1 MKRMLIN
8 ATQQEELRVALVD
21 GQRLYDLD
29 IESPGHEQKKANI
42 YKGKNTRIEPSLEA
56 AFVDY
61 GAERHGFLP
70 LKEISREYFPS
81 NYSNHGR
88 PNIKDVLREGQE
100 VIVQIDKEERGNKGA
115 ALTTFISLAG
125 SYLVLM
131 PNNPRAG
138 GISRRIEGDDRTELK
153 EALSALELPEG
164 MGLIVRTAGV
174 GKSAEALQWDLSFRM
189 KHWEAIKKAAE
200 SRPAP
205 FLIHQESNVIVR
217 AFRDYLR
224 QDIGEILIDNPKVL
238 ELARQHIAALG
249 RPDFSSKIK
258 LYTGEIPLFSHYQI
272 ESQIESAFQREVRL
286 PSGGS
291 IVIDTTEAL
300 TAIDINSARA
310 TRGGDIEETAFNTNL
325 EAADEIARQLRLRD
339 LGGLI
344 VIDFID
350 MTPVRHQRAVENRL
364 REAVRQDRARI
375 QISHI
380 SRFGLLEMSRQRLS
394 PSLGESSHHVC
405 PRCSGTGT
413 IRDNESLSLSILR
426 LIEEEALKENT
437 KEVHAIV
444 PVQVASY
451 LLNEKREAVSAIEKR
466 QGGVRA
472 IIVPNDQMQTPHYSV
487 LRVRSGEETQTLSYH
502 LPKLHEA
509 EMALPSEEEH
519 AERKRPE
526 QPALAAFVMPDAP
539 PAPQEPAAVAAPVEA
554 AAPKATA
561 PAQAPAAAES
571 GLIGRILR
579 GLKNMFAGEEKPVQ
593 QPQPAVVEEK
603 APEAAAPRGERRNNR
618 RQNNRRDRNNG
629 ERGERYGDRSERN
642 ADRGAE
648 RNDRNGERNDR
659 NAERSDRGD
668 RQERGERNDR
678 NPRNDR
684 NANRNERMTRD
695 RDPAAESREENRRNK
710 RTNPVTTEARDDLQP
725 GAEEAQQQPRRERQ
739 PRRRQD
745 EKRQPVQEE
754 KVVDIAPVVE
764 EATESDEHVQVMPR
778 RKPRQLNQKVRIET
792 AEQTAARA
800 FAPEEETAPV
810 QEQTPE
816 LPTATDTHSEAD
828 ESEDRDSNNS
838 MPRRSR
844 RSPRH
849 LRVSGQR
856 RRRYRDER
864 YPNQSPMPLTFAAAS
879 PEMASGKVWITYPVA
894 QATDEHEHEQS
905 VVPEYGHQDTA
916 DAVAVAAAASSA
928 QTADEVQPV
937 HLSEPQP
944 ENMPEVTMVNTDET
958 AAIETPVNEEPA
970 VVSAAD
976 EPVADAVAQE
986 AVPAKESQPAVE
998 AVNEVEEIVA
1008 EAKQADDKRIAEE
1021 ASQQAAEAAADV
1033 SPSTAQQVEEVL
1045 SAPEAVAEPV
1055 VTSEPHAPVPARDE
1069 PVNAPASA
1077 AQEPAT
1083 PEVASAPAAQPA
1095 IPEAASAPAAQP
1107 AATEAAPA
1115 PVAQPAATEAASA
1128 PAAQPAATEAAP
1140 APVTQPAATEAAST
1154 PVAQPAA
1161 TEAAPAPVAQPAATE
1176 AASAPVAQPATTE
1189 AAPVAASHAEPLY
1202 KHHATAPMTKAPAP
1216 AYQPEP
1222 ARQSDWVRPA
1232 FNFEGQG
1239 SAGGHAATHQATAP
1253 ATRPE

>member
-42 YKGKNTRIEPSLEA
+42 YKGKITRIEPSLEA

-70 LKEISREYFPS
+70 LKEIAREYFPA
-81 NYSNHGR
+81 NYNAHGR

-153 EALSALELPEG
+153 EALASLELPDG

-174 GKSAEALQWDLSFRM
+174 GKSAEALQWDLSFRL
-189 KHWEAIKKAAE
+189 KHWEAIQKAAE

-249 RPDFSSKIK
+249 RPDFTSKIK

-310 TRGGDIEETAFNTNL
+310 TRGGDIEETAYNTNL

-413 IRDNESLSLSILR
+413 VRDNESLSLSILR

-444 PVQVASY
+444 PVPVASY
-451 LLNEKREAVSAIEKR
+451 LLNEKRAAVSAIEAR
-466 QGGVRA
+466 QGGVRC
-472 IIVPNDQMQTPHYSV
+472 IIVPNDQMQTPHYHV
-487 LRVRSGEETQTLSYH
+487 LRVRKGEETTTLSYL
-502 LPKLHEA
+502 LPKLHEE
-509 EMALPSEEEH
+509 EMALPSDEEP
-519 AERKRPE
+519 AERKLPE
-526 QPALAAFVMPDAP
+526 QPALATFIMPEAP
-539 PAPQEPAAVAAPVEA
+539 PEAALEKPAAKPVAQKPEA
-554 AAPKATA
+554 RVAKAE
-561 PAQAPAAAES
+561 PEQP
-571 GLIGRILR
+571 GLLSRFFGA
-579 GLKNMFAGEEKPVQ
+579 LKKMFAGEEVQPEQPKEEPKAAKPERQ
-593 QPQPAVVEEK
+593 QD
-603 APEAAAPRGERRNNR
+603 RRK
-618 RQNNRRDRNNG
+618 RQNNRRDRN
-629 ERGERYGDRSERN
+629 DRS
-642 ADRGAE
+642 D
-648 RNDRNGERNDR
+648 RNDRNERRDNRDNR
-659 NAERSDRGD
+659 DNRS
-668 RQERGERNDR
+668 EN
-678 NPRNDR
+678 
-684 NANRNERMTRD
+684 NEG
-695 RDPAAESREENRRNK
+695 REQREDNRRNRREK
-710 RTNPVTTEARDDLQP
+710 QQQNVNVEDREIRQQAGDESEKSKQRDD
-725 GAEEAQQQPRRERQ
+725 QQPRRERS
-739 PRRRQD
+739 RRRND
-745 EKRQPVQEE
+745 EKRQAQQEVKNLNREEPAEQQDGEQEE
-754 KVVDIAPVVE
+754 R
-764 EATESDEHVQVMPR
+764 TQVMPR
-778 RKPRQLNQKVRIET
+778 RKQRQLAQKVRFASEATEESTIVAAET
-792 AEQTAARA
+792 NESATGTQLAKVDLPAVVENSAEQ
-800 FAPEEETAPV
+800 
-810 QEQTPE
+810 
-816 LPTATDTHSEAD
+816 D
-828 ESEDRDSNNS
+828 ENGENRDNAG

-864 YPNQSPMPLTFAAAS
+864 YPTQSPMPLTIACAS
-879 PEMASGKVWITYPVA
+879 PEMASGKVWIRYPVA
-894 QATDEHEHEQS
+894 RPEQ
-905 VVPEYGHQDTA
+905 VVEEQPVTEEVITP
-916 DAVAVAAAASSA
+916 VAVAEEVVTEAA
-928 QTADEVQPV
+928 TVV
-937 HLSEPQP
+937 EPQ
-944 ENMPEVTMVNTDET
+944 
-958 AAIETPVNEEPA
+958 A
-970 VVSAAD
+970 V
-976 EPVADAVAQE
+976 
-986 AVPAKESQPAVE
+986 
-998 AVNEVEEIVA
+998 EVEETPHAIEVETTHPEVIAAPVDAAPQLIAEEDTVVA
-1008 EAKQADDKRIAEE
+1008 EEIAEE
-1021 ASQQAAEAAADV
+1021 AEPVAA
-1033 SPSTAQQVEEVL
+1033 VEETAEVIVETTTEEVVQDVEIAVEPVREAEEAK
-1045 SAPEAVAEPV
+1045 APEVKPAPV
-1055 VTSEPHAPVPARDE
+1055 V
-1069 PVNAPASA
+1069 
-1077 AQEPAT
+1077 
-1083 PEVASAPAAQPA
+1083 SAPAAA
-1095 IPEAASAPAAQP
+1095 H
-1107 AATEAAPA
+1107 
-1115 PVAQPAATEAASA
+1115 V
-1128 PAAQPAATEAAP
+1128 
-1140 APVTQPAATEAAST
+1140 
-1154 PVAQPAA
+1154 
-1161 TEAAPAPVAQPAATE
+1161 
-1176 AASAPVAQPATTE
+1176 
-1189 AAPVAASHAEPLY
+1189 
-1202 KHHATAPMTKAPAP
+1202 ATAPMTRAPAP
-1216 AYQPEP
+1216 EYVPEAP
-1222 ARQSDWVRPA
+1222 RHSDWVRPE
-1232 FNFEGQG
+1232 FNFEGKG
-1239 SAGGHAATHQATAP
+1239 AAGGHSATHQATAP
-1253 ATRPE
+1253 ATRPQSVE

>member
-42 YKGKNTRIEPSLEA
+42 YKGKITRIEPSLEA

-70 LKEISREYFPS
+70 LKEIAREYFPS
-81 NYSNHGR
+81 NYNAHGR

-153 EALSALELPEG
+153 EALASLELPDG

-174 GKSAEALQWDLSFRM
+174 GKSAEALQWDLGFRL
-189 KHWEAIKKAAE
+189 KHWEAIQKAAE

-291 IVIDTTEAL
+291 IVIDSTEAL

-413 IRDNESLSLSILR
+413 VRDNESLSLSILR

-444 PVQVASY
+444 PVPIASY
-451 LLNEKREAVSAIEKR
+451 LLNEKRAAVSAIEAR
-466 QGGVRA
+466 LGGVRCV
-472 IIVPNDQMQTPHYSV
+472 IVPNDQMQTPHYSV
-487 LRVRSGEETQTLSYH
+487 LRVRKGEETSTLSYM
-502 LPKLHEA
+502 LPKLHEEA
-509 EMALPSEEEH
+509 MALPSEEEYS
-519 AERKRPE
+519 ERKLPE
-526 QPALAAFVMPDAP
+526 QPALAAFVMPEAP
-539 PAPQEPAAVAAPVEA
+539 PAPAQETVAAKPATKPAAEVS
-554 AAPKATA
+554 
-561 PAQAPAAAES
+561 QPAAQP
-571 GLIGRILR
+571 GLLSRFLNA
-579 GLKNMFAGEEKPVQ
+579 LKKMFAGEE
-593 QPQPAVVEEK
+593 PQPAPAPVEKKEEK
-603 APEAAAPRGERRNNR
+603 QERSPDRR
-618 RQNNRRDRNNG
+618 KRQNNRRDRN
-629 ERGERYGDRSERN
+629 ERRDNRSE
-642 ADRGAE
+642 
-648 RNDRNGERNDR
+648 
-659 NAERSDRGD
+659 S
-668 RQERGERNDR
+668 
-678 NPRNDR
+678 
-684 NANRNERMTRD
+684 NEGREGS
-695 RDPAAESREENRRNK
+695 ESRDNRDNREGRERREGRDENRRNRREK
-710 RTNPVTTEARDDLQP
+710 PQQN
-725 GAEEAQQQPRRERQ
+725 AEEREIRQPVSEESDKGRQRDEQQPRRERN
-739 PRRRQD
+739 RRRND
-745 EKRQPVQEE
+745 DKRQAQQEVKALNRDEEIAQDTEQEE
-754 KVVDIAPVVE
+754 R
-764 EATESDEHVQVMPR
+764 VQVMPR
-778 RKPRQLNQKVRIET
+778 RKQRQMSQKVRFHSQAEEAAVEAIAPQAEPAQRTELAKVDLPAVIEN
-792 AEQTAARA
+792 
-800 FAPEEETAPV
+800 APEQEENA
-810 QEQTPE
+810 EGRE
-816 LPTATDTHSEAD
+816 NAG
-828 ESEDRDSNNS
+828 

-864 YPNQSPMPLTFAAAS
+864 YPLQSPMPLAIACAS
-879 PEMASGKVWITYPVA
+879 PEMASGKAWIRYPVA
-894 QATDEHEHEQS
+894 RPQ
-905 VVPEYGHQDTA
+905 
-916 DAVAVAAAASSA
+916 
-928 QTADEVQPV
+928 
-937 HLSEPQP
+937 EPQF
-944 ENMPEVTMVNTDET
+944 
-958 AAIETPVNEEPA
+958 EEQN
-970 VVSAAD
+970 
-976 EPVADAVAQE
+976 VAQE
-986 AVPAKESQPAVE
+986 TSTPVTPVAVE
-998 AVNEVEEIVA
+998 AIADAAAVVIPEPQVVEIETSHPEVIAAPVTEQPQIVTPDDA
-1008 EAKQADDKRIAEE
+1008 VVAKQIAED
-1021 ASQQAAEAAADV
+1021 A
-1033 SPSTAQQVEEVL
+1033 
-1045 SAPEAVAEPV
+1045 AVAEPAVEEAAAVESAETTEAAVEPQPV
-1055 VTSEPHAPVPARDE
+1055 VEVEVETEVQPEIEIDVEPVEAAEVEPEVTDVAHVDEPEVKPVPAVK
-1069 PVNAPASA
+1069 P
-1077 AQEPAT
+1077 
-1083 PEVASAPAAQPA
+1083 APAAQ
-1095 IPEAASAPAAQP
+1095 
-1107 AATEAAPA
+1107 
-1115 PVAQPAATEAASA
+1115 V
-1128 PAAQPAATEAAP
+1128 
-1140 APVTQPAATEAAST
+1140 
-1154 PVAQPAA
+1154 
-1161 TEAAPAPVAQPAATE
+1161 
-1176 AASAPVAQPATTE
+1176 
-1189 AAPVAASHAEPLY
+1189 HAEA
-1202 KHHATAPMTKAPAP
+1202 HHATAPMTRAPAP
-1216 AYQPEP
+1216 EYVPEAP
-1222 ARQSDWVRPA
+1222 RQSDWVRPA
-1232 FNFEGQG
+1232 FEFDGKG
-1239 SAGGHAATHQATAP
+1239 SAGGHSATHHATAP
-1253 ATRPE
+1253 ATRPQPAE

>member
-42 YKGKNTRIEPSLEA
+42 YKGKITRIEPSLEA

-70 LKEISREYFPS
+70 LKEIAREYFPA
-81 NYSNHGR
+81 NYNSHGR

-153 EALSALELPEG
+153 EALASLELPDG

-174 GKSAEALQWDLSFRM
+174 GKSAEALQWDLSFRL
-189 KHWEAIKKAAE
+189 KHWEAIQKAAD

-291 IVIDTTEAL
+291 IVIDSTEAL

-413 IRDNESLSLSILR
+413 VRDNESLSLSILR

-444 PVQVASY
+444 PVPIASY
-451 LLNEKREAVSAIEKR
+451 LLNEKRAAVSAIETR
-466 QGGVRA
+466 QADVRV
-472 IIVPNDQMQTPHYSV
+472 IIVPNDQMETPHYSV
-487 LRVRSGEETQTLSYH
+487 LRVRKGEETSTLSYL
-502 LPKLHEA
+502 LPKLHEE
-509 EMALPSEEEH
+509 EMAMPSDEEP
-519 AERKRPE
+519 AERKLPE

-539 PAPQEPAAVAAPVEA
+539 PAPAQEEPARAAATVAPAASAPKA
-554 AAPKATA
+554 AAPAQPGLVARFFSALKKVFSSEEETKPAEVQVEKKA
-561 PAQAPAAAES
+561 
-571 GLIGRILR
+571 
-579 GLKNMFAGEEKPVQ
+579 EEKSERQ
-593 QPQPAVVEEK
+593 Q
-603 APEAAAPRGERRNNR
+603 ERRKPR
-618 RQNNRRDRNNG
+618 SNNRRDRN
-629 ERGERYGDRSERN
+629 DRRDNRDNRDSRENRDSRAENSEGR
-642 ADRGAE
+642 
-648 RNDRNGERNDR
+648 
-659 NAERSDRGD
+659 
-668 RQERGERNDR
+668 
-678 NPRNDR
+678 
-684 NANRNERMTRD
+684 
-695 RDPAAESREENRRNK
+695 ESREENRRNRREK
-710 RTNPVTTEARDDLQP
+710 QQQNAEPREIRQTTVEDSEKGKARD
-725 GAEEAQQQPRRERQ
+725 EQQPRRERN
-739 PRRRQD
+739 RRRND
-745 EKRQPVQEE
+745 DKRQVQQEAKAQTREEPVVQESE
-754 KVVDIAPVVE
+754 QE
-764 EATESDEHVQVMPR
+764 ERVQTMPR
-778 RKPRQLNQKVRIET
+778 RKPRQLAQKVRIESAAAEQVVEPVAAPQVAEAPVVQPEAAAPRTELAKVDLPAVVETT
-792 AEQTAARA
+792 AEHDENGEAR
-800 FAPEEETAPV
+800 
-810 QEQTPE
+810 
-816 LPTATDTHSEAD
+816 
-828 ESEDRDSNNS
+828 ESNG

-864 YPNQSPMPLTFAAAS
+864 YPTQSPMPLTVACAS
-879 PEMASGKVWITYPVA
+879 PEMASGKVWIRYPVVRP
-894 QATDEHEHEQS
+894 QDQQHEDVQVQEFS
-905 VVPEYGHQDTA
+905 TTAAEPVVAPVAAAEPVVSEVIA
-916 DAVAVAAAASSA
+916 PAVAAESA
-928 QTADEVQPV
+928 V
-937 HLSEPQP
+937 
-944 ENMPEVTMVNTDET
+944 
-958 AAIETPVNEEPA
+958 
-970 VVSAAD
+970 
-976 EPVADAVAQE
+976 EPVATSEPVAVISEPEVPVVETTHPEAIAAPVDEQPQLIAEADEAVAEEVVAEAVDVVAQE
-986 AVPAKESQPAVE
+986 AVEPE
-998 AVNEVEEIVA
+998 A
-1008 EAKQADDKRIAEE
+1008 
-1021 ASQQAAEAAADV
+1021 
-1033 SPSTAQQVEEVL
+1033 
-1045 SAPEAVAEPV
+1045 AVAEPV
-1055 VTSEPHAPVPARDE
+1055 AVEETAVVVEEAPVVSEPVVEPAPEAE
-1069 PVNAPASA
+1069 PV
-1077 AQEPAT
+1077 
-1083 PEVASAPAAQPA
+1083 VA
-1095 IPEAASAPAAQP
+1095 
-1107 AATEAAPA
+1107 
-1115 PVAQPAATEAASA
+1115 
-1128 PAAQPAATEAAP
+1128 
-1140 APVTQPAATEAAST
+1140 TQPVVT
-1154 PVAQPAA
+1154 
-1161 TEAAPAPVAQPAATE
+1161 
-1176 AASAPVAQPATTE
+1176 
-1189 AAPVAASHAEPLY
+1189 AAPVVKVANR
-1202 KHHATAPMTKAPAP
+1202 HATAPMTRAPAP
-1216 AYQPEP
+1216 DYVPEAP
-1222 ARQSDWVRPA
+1222 RQSEWVRP
-1232 FNFEGQG
+1232 NFDFDGKG
-1239 SAGGHAATHQATAP
+1239 SAGGHSATHKAAAGP
-1253 ATRPE
+1253 TRPQPVE

>member
-42 YKGKNTRIEPSLEA
+42 YKGKITRIEPSLEA

-70 LKEISREYFPS
+70 LKEIAREYFPA
-81 NYSNHGR
+81 NYSAHGR

-153 EALSALELPEG
+153 EALSSLELPDG

-174 GKSAEALQWDLSFRM
+174 GKSAEALQWDLSFRL
-189 KHWEAIKKAAE
+189 KHWEAIQKAAE

-444 PVQVASY
+444 PVPIASY
-451 LLNEKREAVSAIEKR
+451 LLNEKREAVNAIEKR
-466 QGGVRA
+466 QGGVRCV
-472 IIVPNDQMQTPHYSV
+472 IVPNDQMETPHYSV
-487 LRVRSGEETQTLSYH
+487 LRVRKGEETPTLSYL
-502 LPKLHEA
+502 LPKLHEEA
-509 EMALPSEEEH
+509 MALPSDEEY

-526 QPALAAFVMPDAP
+526 QPALATFVMPDVPPMPQESAAAEKPVAPGVAVAQP
-539 PAPQEPAAVAAPVEA
+539 PAQPAQPGFMSRLIGAFKNLFTGETASETPVQPQEQ
-554 AAPKATA
+554 KA
-561 PAQAPAAAES
+561 PAQ
-571 GLIGRILR
+571 
-579 GLKNMFAGEEKPVQ
+579 EKPQ
-593 QPQPAVVEEK
+593 
-603 APEAAAPRGERRNNR
+603 ERRNNR
-618 RQNNRRDRNNG
+618 RQGPRRDRNERPNRETRAENG
-629 ERGERYGDRSERN
+629 EVRE
-642 ADRGAE
+642 
-648 RNDRNGERNDR
+648 
-659 NAERSDRGD
+659 
-668 RQERGERNDR
+668 
-678 NPRNDR
+678 
-684 NANRNERMTRD
+684 
-695 RDPAAESREENRRNK
+695 AAREENRRN
-710 RTNPVTTEARDDLQP
+710 RRQAQQQNAEAREARQP
-725 GAEEAQQQPRRERQ
+725 VVEETEKAKPREEQQPRRERN
-739 PRRRQD
+739 RRRAE
-745 EKRQPVQEE
+745 EKRQAQQEVKALTREEAPEQEAAEQEE
-754 KVVDIAPVVE
+754 R
-764 EATESDEHVQVMPR
+764 VQVMPR
-778 RKPRQLNQKVRIET
+778 RKPRQLTQKIRIESAESAPVVEEEAVEAAPSAST
-792 AEQTAARA
+792 EVATIPLPAVVENAAEQEEAGEGRA
-800 FAPEEETAPV
+800 DNAG
-810 QEQTPE
+810 
-816 LPTATDTHSEAD
+816 
-828 ESEDRDSNNS
+828 

-864 YPNQSPMPLTFAAAS
+864 YPTQSPMPLTVACAS
-879 PEMASGKVWITYPVA
+879 PEMASGKVWIRYPVA
-894 QATDEHEHEQS
+894 RPQDEVMEEQFEQAAPD
-905 VVPEYGHQDTA
+905 VVETPA
-916 DAVAVAAAASSA
+916 DVAAPAAAA
-928 QTADEVQPV
+928 QPAPT
-937 HLSEPQP
+937 SEP
-944 ENMPEVTMVNTDET
+944 
-958 AAIETPVNEEPA
+958 
-970 VVSAAD
+970 VVV
-976 EPVADAVAQE
+976 EPVADAQ
-986 AVPAKESQPAVE
+986 
-998 AVNEVEEIVA
+998 A
-1008 EAKQADDKRIAEE
+1008 EAPQEPAIETSHPE
-1021 ASQQAAEAAADV
+1021 VIE
-1033 SPSTAQQVEEVL
+1033 SPVDAQPQLIEPRE
-1045 SAPEAVAEPV
+1045 EAVAERV
-1055 VTSEPHAPVPARDE
+1055 IEE
-1069 PVNAPASA
+1069 
-1077 AQEPAT
+1077 
-1083 PEVASAPAAQPA
+1083 AQPA
-1095 IPEAASAPAAQP
+1095 SEAEHVREAQAAEM
-1107 AATEAAPA
+1107 AETA
-1115 PVAQPAATEAASA
+1115 PVAEPQAEPQAEVQPREAKPQEQAK
-1128 PAAQPAATEAAP
+1128 
-1140 APVTQPAATEAAST
+1140 PV
-1154 PVAQPAA
+1154 
-1161 TEAAPAPVAQPAATE
+1161 
-1176 AASAPVAQPATTE
+1176 E
-1189 AAPVAASHAEPLY
+1189 AAPVAAKPSVAVERNHA
-1202 KHHATAPMTKAPAP
+1202 AAPMTRAPAP
-1216 AYQPEP
+1216 EYIPEP
-1222 ARQSDWVRPA
+1222 PRHSDWVRPA
-1232 FNFEGQG
+1232 FDFSGKG
-1239 SAGGHAATHQATAP
+1239 AAGGHSATHHASAP
-1253 ATRPE
+1253 AGRPQAAE

>member
-42 YKGKNTRIEPSLEA
+42 YKGKITRIEPSLEA

-70 LKEISREYFPS
+70 LKEIAREYFPS
-81 NYSNHGR
+81 NYNAHGR

-153 EALSALELPEG
+153 EALASLELPDG

-174 GKSAEALQWDLSFRM
+174 GKSAEALQWDLGFRL
-189 KHWEAIKKAAE
+189 KHWEAIQKAAE

-249 RPDFSSKIK
+249 RPDFTSKIK

-291 IVIDTTEAL
+291 IVIDSTEAL

-413 IRDNESLSLSILR
+413 VRDNESLSLSILR

-444 PVQVASY
+444 PVPVASY
-451 LLNEKREAVSAIEKR
+451 LLNEKRAAVSAIEAR
-466 QGGVRA
+466 LSGVRCV
-472 IIVPNDQMQTPHYSV
+472 IVPNDQMQTPHYSV
-487 LRVRSGEETQTLSYH
+487 LRVRKGEETSTLSYM
-502 LPKLHEA
+502 LPKLHEEA
-509 EMALPSEEEH
+509 MALPSEEEY
-519 AERKRPE
+519 AERKLPE
-526 QPALAAFVMPDAP
+526 QPALAAFVMPEAP
-539 PAPQEPAAVAAPVEA
+539 PAPAQESTVA
-554 AAPKATA
+554 K
-561 PAQAPAAAES
+561 PAAAKPAADVS
-571 GLIGRILR
+571 QPAAQPGLLSRFFSA
-579 GLKNMFAGEEKPVQ
+579 LKKMFAGEE
-593 QPQPAVVEEK
+593 PQPAPAPVEKKEEK
-603 APEAAAPRGERRNNR
+603 QERSPDRR
-618 RQNNRRDRNNG
+618 KRQNNRRDRN
-629 ERGERYGDRSERN
+629 ERRDN
-642 ADRGAE
+642 
-648 RNDRNGERNDR
+648 
-659 NAERSDRGD
+659 RSD
-668 RQERGERNDR
+668 N
-678 NPRNDR
+678 
-684 NANRNERMTRD
+684 NEGREGN
-695 RDPAAESREENRRNK
+695 ESRDNRDNREGREGREGRERREGRDDNRRNRREK
-710 RTNPVTTEARDDLQP
+710 PQQNAEDREIRQPAGEESEKSRSRD
-725 GAEEAQQQPRRERQ
+725 EQQPRRERN
-739 PRRRQD
+739 RRRND
-745 EKRQPVQEE
+745 DKRQAQQEVKALNREEETVQDADQEE
-754 KVVDIAPVVE
+754 R
-764 EATESDEHVQVMPR
+764 VQVMPR
-778 RKPRQLNQKVRIET
+778 RKQRQLSQKVRFESQTDEAAVEAVAPQVEPVQSTELAKVDLPAVIEN
-792 AEQTAARA
+792 
-800 FAPEEETAPV
+800 APEQEETT
-810 QEQTPE
+810 EG
-816 LPTATDTHSEAD
+816 
-828 ESEDRDSNNS
+828 RDNAG

-864 YPNQSPMPLTFAAAS
+864 YPLQSPMPLAIACAS
-879 PEMASGKVWITYPVA
+879 PEMASGKAWIRYPVA
-894 QATDEHEHEQS
+894 RPQEQQFDEQN
-905 VVPEYGHQDTA
+905 VTA
-916 DAVAVAAAASSA
+916 EAVAPVAPVVDEVITEAAA
-928 QTADEVQPV
+928 VVIP
-937 HLSEPQP
+937 EPQP
-944 ENMPEVTMVNTDET
+944 QTAEVETSHPEVIAAPVTEQPQIITPEDVVVAEQVVEDVKAAEPVEITAEAVEPQPVGEVEVET
-958 AAIETPVNEEPA
+958 QVQPEVEIA
-970 VVSAAD
+970 V
-976 EPVADAVAQE
+976 EPVA
-986 AVPAKESQPAVE
+986 
-998 AVNEVEEIVA
+998 EE
-1008 EAKQADDKRIAEE
+1008 K
-1021 ASQQAAEAAADV
+1021 
-1033 SPSTAQQVEEVL
+1033 
-1045 SAPEAVAEPV
+1045 
-1055 VTSEPHAPVPARDE
+1055 
-1069 PVNAPASA
+1069 
-1077 AQEPAT
+1077 
-1083 PEVASAPAAQPA
+1083 PEVAEVKAPEVKP
-1095 IPEAASAPAAQP
+1095 
-1107 AATEAAPA
+1107 APA
-1115 PVAQPAATEAASA
+1115 PVAQVNAG
-1128 PAAQPAATEAAP
+1128 
-1140 APVTQPAATEAAST
+1140 V
-1154 PVAQPAA
+1154 
-1161 TEAAPAPVAQPAATE
+1161 
-1176 AASAPVAQPATTE
+1176 
-1189 AAPVAASHAEPLY
+1189 
-1202 KHHATAPMTKAPAP
+1202 HHATAPMTRAPAP
-1216 AYQPEP
+1216 EYVPEAP
-1222 ARQSDWVRPA
+1222 RHSDWVRPA
-1232 FNFEGQG
+1232 FDFEGKG
-1239 SAGGHAATHQATAP
+1239 SAGGHSATHQATAP
-1253 ATRPE
+1253 ATRPQPAE

>member
-42 YKGKNTRIEPSLEA
+42 YKGKITRIEPSLEA

-70 LKEISREYFPS
+70 LKEIAREYFPA
-81 NYSNHGR
+81 NYNSHGR

-153 EALSALELPEG
+153 EALASLELPDG

-174 GKSAEALQWDLSFRM
+174 GKSAEALQWDLSFRL
-189 KHWEAIKKAAE
+189 KHWEAIQKAAD

-291 IVIDTTEAL
+291 IVIDSTEAL

-413 IRDNESLSLSILR
+413 VRDNESLSLSILR

-444 PVQVASY
+444 PVPIASY
-451 LLNEKREAVSAIEKR
+451 LLNEKRAAVSAIETR
-466 QGGVRA
+466 QADVRV
-472 IIVPNDQMQTPHYSV
+472 IIVPNDQMETPHYSV
-487 LRVRSGEETQTLSYH
+487 LRVRKGEETSTLSYL
-502 LPKLHEA
+502 LPKLHEE
-509 EMALPSEEEH
+509 EMAMPSDEEP
-519 AERKRPE
+519 AERKLPE

-539 PAPQEPAAVAAPVEA
+539 PAPAQEEPARAAATVAPAASAPKA
-554 AAPKATA
+554 AAP
-561 PAQAPAAAES
+561 AQP
-571 GLIGRILR
+571 GLVARFFSA
-579 GLKNMFAGEEKPVQ
+579 LKNMFSSEEETKPAEVQVEKKAEEKSERQ
-593 QPQPAVVEEK
+593 QDRRK
-603 APEAAAPRGERRNNR
+603 PRS
-618 RQNNRRDRNNG
+618 NNRRDRN
-629 ERGERYGDRSERN
+629 DRRDNRDNRDSRENRDSRAENSEGR
-642 ADRGAE
+642 
-648 RNDRNGERNDR
+648 
-659 NAERSDRGD
+659 
-668 RQERGERNDR
+668 
-678 NPRNDR
+678 
-684 NANRNERMTRD
+684 
-695 RDPAAESREENRRNK
+695 ESREENRRNRREK
-710 RTNPVTTEARDDLQP
+710 QQQNAEPREIRQTTVEDSEKGKARD
-725 GAEEAQQQPRRERQ
+725 EQQPRRERN
-739 PRRRQD
+739 RRRND
-745 EKRQPVQEE
+745 DKRQVQQEAKAQTREEPVVQESE
-754 KVVDIAPVVE
+754 QE
-764 EATESDEHVQVMPR
+764 ERVQTMPR
-778 RKPRQLNQKVRIET
+778 RKPRQLAQKVRIESAA
-792 AEQTAARA
+792 AEQVVEPVAAPQVAEAPVVQPEAAAPRTELAKVDLPAVVETAA
-800 FAPEEETAPV
+800 EHDENG
-810 QEQTPE
+810 
-816 LPTATDTHSEAD
+816 EAR
-828 ESEDRDSNNS
+828 ESNG

-864 YPNQSPMPLTFAAAS
+864 YPTQSPMPLTVACAS
-879 PEMASGKVWITYPVA
+879 PEMASGKVWIRYPV
-894 QATDEHEHEQS
+894 
-905 VVPEYGHQDTA
+905 VRPQDQQQEDVQVQELSTTA
-916 DAVAVAAAASSA
+916 AEPVAAPVAAAEPAVSDVIAPAVAAESA
-928 QTADEVQPV
+928 V
-937 HLSEPQP
+937 
-944 ENMPEVTMVNTDET
+944 
-958 AAIETPVNEEPA
+958 
-970 VVSAAD
+970 
-976 EPVADAVAQE
+976 EPVATTEPVAVINEPEVPVVETTHPEAIAAPVDEQPQLIAEVDEAVAEEVVAEAVDVVAQE
-986 AVPAKESQPAVE
+986 AVEPE
-998 AVNEVEEIVA
+998 A
-1008 EAKQADDKRIAEE
+1008 
-1021 ASQQAAEAAADV
+1021 
-1033 SPSTAQQVEEVL
+1033 
-1045 SAPEAVAEPV
+1045 AVAEPV
-1055 VTSEPHAPVPARDE
+1055 AVEEAAVIVEEAPVVSEPVVE
-1069 PVNAPASA
+1069 P
-1077 AQEPAT
+1077 
-1083 PEVASAPAAQPA
+1083 APAA
-1095 IPEAASAPAAQP
+1095 E
-1107 AATEAAPA
+1107 
-1115 PVAQPAATEAASA
+1115 PVVA
-1128 PAAQPAATEAAP
+1128 
-1140 APVTQPAATEAAST
+1140 TQPVVT
-1154 PVAQPAA
+1154 
-1161 TEAAPAPVAQPAATE
+1161 
-1176 AASAPVAQPATTE
+1176 
-1189 AAPVAASHAEPLY
+1189 AAPVVKVANR
-1202 KHHATAPMTKAPAP
+1202 HATAPMTRAPAP
-1216 AYQPEP
+1216 DYVPEAP
-1222 ARQSDWVRPA
+1222 RQSEWVRP
-1232 FNFEGQG
+1232 NFDFDGKG
-1239 SAGGHAATHQATAP
+1239 SAGGHSATHKAAAGP
-1253 ATRPE
+1253 TRPQPVE

>member
-1 MKRMLIN
+1 MLIN

-42 YKGKNTRIEPSLEA
+42 YKGKITRIEPSLEA

-70 LKEISREYFPS
+70 LKEIAREYFPA
-81 NYSNHGR
+81 NYNAHGR

-153 EALSALELPEG
+153 EALASLELPDG

-174 GKSAEALQWDLSFRM
+174 GKSAEALQWDLSFRL
-189 KHWEAIKKAAE
+189 KHWEAIQKAAE

-249 RPDFSSKIK
+249 RPDFTSKIK

-310 TRGGDIEETAFNTNL
+310 TRGGDIEETAYNTNL

-413 IRDNESLSLSILR
+413 VRDNESLSLSILR

-444 PVQVASY
+444 PVPVASY
-451 LLNEKREAVSAIEKR
+451 LLNEKRAAVSAIEAR
-466 QGGVRA
+466 QGGVRC
-472 IIVPNDQMQTPHYSV
+472 IIVPNDQMQTPHYHV
-487 LRVRSGEETQTLSYH
+487 LRVRKGEETTTLSYL
-502 LPKLHEA
+502 LPKLHEE
-509 EMALPSEEEH
+509 EMSLPSDEEP
-519 AERKRPE
+519 AERKLPE
-526 QPALAAFVMPDAP
+526 QPALATFIMPEAP
-539 PAPQEPAAVAAPVEA
+539 PEAALEKPAAKPAAQKPEAAVAKAQPAQPGLLSRFFGALKKMFAEEEVQPEQPKEE
-554 AAPKATA
+554 PKAA
-561 PAQAPAAAES
+561 
-571 GLIGRILR
+571 
-579 GLKNMFAGEEKPVQ
+579 KPERQ
-593 QPQPAVVEEK
+593 QD
-603 APEAAAPRGERRNNR
+603 RRK
-618 RQNNRRDRNNG
+618 RQNNRRDRN
-629 ERGERYGDRSERN
+629 D
-642 ADRGAE
+642 
-648 RNDRNGERNDR
+648 
-659 NAERSDRGD
+659 
-668 RQERGERNDR
+668 
-678 NPRNDR
+678 
-684 NANRNERMTRD
+684 RNERRD
-695 RDPAAESREENRRNK
+695 NRDNRSENNEGREQREDNRRNRREK
-710 RTNPVTTEARDDLQP
+710 QQQNVEDREIRQQAGDESEKSKQRDD
-725 GAEEAQQQPRRERQ
+725 QQPRRERS
-739 PRRRQD
+739 RRRND
-745 EKRQPVQEE
+745 EKRQAQQEVKNLNREEPVEQQDGEQEE
-754 KVVDIAPVVE
+754 R
-764 EATESDEHVQVMPR
+764 TQVMPR
-778 RKPRQLNQKVRIET
+778 RKQRQLSQKVR
-792 AEQTAARA
+792 
-800 FAPEEETAPV
+800 FA
-810 QEQTPE
+810 
-816 LPTATDTHSEAD
+816 SEATE
-828 ESEDRDSNNS
+828 ESGAIAVETSEIATGTQVAKVDLPAVVENNVEQDDNGENRDNAG

-864 YPNQSPMPLTFAAAS
+864 YPTQSPMPLTIACAS
-879 PEMASGKVWITYPVA
+879 PEMASGKVWIRYPVA
-894 QATDEHEHEQS
+894 RPEQ
-905 VVPEYGHQDTA
+905 VVE
-916 DAVAVAAAASSA
+916 
-928 QTADEVQPV
+928 EQPV
-937 HLSEPQP
+937 TE
-944 ENMPEVTMVNTDET
+944 EVIAP
-958 AAIETPVNEEPA
+958 AA
-970 VVSAAD
+970 
-976 EPVADAVAQE
+976 
-986 AVPAKESQPAVE
+986 AVE
-998 AVNEVEEIVA
+998 AVVTEAVTVVEPEVVEPEVVEAEAPHTVEVETTHPEVIAAPVDA
-1008 EAKQADDKRIAEE
+1008 APQLIAEE
-1021 ASQQAAEAAADV
+1021 DAVVA
-1033 SPSTAQQVEEVL
+1033 EEV
-1045 SAPEAVAEPV
+1045 AEEAEPV
-1055 VTSEPHAPVPARDE
+1055 AAVEDTAETLVETTTEEVVQDVEIQVE
-1069 PVNAPASA
+1069 PVAEEAKA
-1077 AQEPAT
+1077 
-1083 PEVASAPAAQPA
+1083 PEVKPEPVVSAPAA
-1095 IPEAASAPAAQP
+1095 
-1107 AATEAAPA
+1107 
-1115 PVAQPAATEAASA
+1115 
-1128 PAAQPAATEAAP
+1128 
-1140 APVTQPAATEAAST
+1140 
-1154 PVAQPAA
+1154 
-1161 TEAAPAPVAQPAATE
+1161 
-1176 AASAPVAQPATTE
+1176 
-1189 AAPVAASHAEPLY
+1189 SHV
-1202 KHHATAPMTKAPAP
+1202 ATAPMTRAPAP
-1216 AYQPEP
+1216 DYVPEAP
-1222 ARQSDWVRPA
+1222 RHSDWVRPA
-1232 FNFEGQG
+1232 FSFDGKG
-1239 SAGGHAATHQATAP
+1239 AAGGHSATHQATAP
-1253 ATRPE
+1253 ATRPQSVE

>member
-42 YKGKNTRIEPSLEA
+42 YKGKITRIEPSLEA

-70 LKEISREYFPS
+70 LKEIAREYFPA
-81 NYSNHGR
+81 NYNAHGR

-153 EALSALELPEG
+153 EALASLELPDG

-174 GKSAEALQWDLSFRM
+174 GKSAEALQWDLSFRL
-189 KHWEAIKKAAE
+189 KHWEAIQKAAE

-249 RPDFSSKIK
+249 RPDFTSKIK

-413 IRDNESLSLSILR
+413 VRDNESLSLSILR

-444 PVQVASY
+444 PVPIASY
-451 LLNEKREAVSAIEKR
+451 LLNEKRAAVSAIEAR
-466 QGGVRA
+466 QGGVRC
-472 IIVPNDQMQTPHYSV
+472 IIVPNDQMETPHYHV
-487 LRVRSGEETQTLSYH
+487 LRVRKGEETSTLSYL
-502 LPKLHEA
+502 LPKLHEE
-509 EMALPSEEEH
+509 EMALPSDEEP
-519 AERKRPE
+519 AERKLPE
-526 QPALAAFVMPDAP
+526 QPALATFIMPEAP
-539 PAPQEPAAVAAPVEA
+539 PEAALEKPAAKPAAQKPEVAAA
-554 AAPKATA
+554 KAQ
-561 PAQAPAAAES
+561 PAQP
-571 GLIGRILR
+571 GLLSRFFGA
-579 GLKNMFAGEEKPVQ
+579 LKKMFAGEEVQPEQPKEEPKATKPERQ
-593 QPQPAVVEEK
+593 QD
-603 APEAAAPRGERRNNR
+603 RRK
-618 RQNNRRDRNNG
+618 RQNNRRDRNDRND
-629 ERGERYGDRSERN
+629 RNDRSERR
-642 ADRGAE
+642 DS
-648 RNDRNGERNDR
+648 
-659 NAERSDRGD
+659 RS
-668 RQERGERNDR
+668 EN
-678 NPRNDR
+678 
-684 NANRNERMTRD
+684 NEG
-695 RDPAAESREENRRNK
+695 REQREDNRRNRREK
-710 RTNPVTTEARDDLQP
+710 QQQNVEDREIRQQAGDESEKSKQRD
-725 GAEEAQQQPRRERQ
+725 EQQPRRERN
-739 PRRRQD
+739 RRRND
-745 EKRQPVQEE
+745 EKRQAQQEVKNLNREAPAEHQDGEQEE
-754 KVVDIAPVVE
+754 R
-764 EATESDEHVQVMPR
+764 TQVMPR
-778 RKPRQLNQKVRIET
+778 RKQRQLAQKVRIGSAQAEETVVVAAEATET
-792 AEQTAARA
+792 ATGTQVAKVDLPAVVETHVEQ
-800 FAPEEETAPV
+800 
-810 QEQTPE
+810 
-816 LPTATDTHSEAD
+816 D
-828 ESEDRDSNNS
+828 ENGENRDNAG

-864 YPNQSPMPLTFAAAS
+864 YPTQSPMPMTVACAS
-879 PEMASGKVWITYPVA
+879 PEMASGKVWIRYPVA
-894 QATDEHEHEQS
+894 RPEQAVEEQA
-905 VVPEYGHQDTA
+905 VAEEVIAP
-916 DAVAVAAAASSA
+916 AVAVENVETQAA
-928 QTADEVQPV
+928 TVV
-937 HLSEPQP
+937 EPQVVEAEAP
-944 ENMPEVTMVNTDET
+944 HAVEVETTHPEVI
-958 AAIETPVNEEPA
+958 AAPVDAAPQLIAEEDA
-970 VVSAAD
+970 VVAEEVAEEA
-976 EPVADAVAQE
+976 EPVAAVEETAETIVETTTEE
-986 AVPAKESQPAVE
+986 AVQDVE
-998 AVNEVEEIVA
+998 I
-1008 EAKQADDKRIAEE
+1008 
-1021 ASQQAAEAAADV
+1021 
-1033 SPSTAQQVEEVL
+1033 QV
-1045 SAPEAVAEPV
+1045 EPV
-1055 VTSEPHAPVPARDE
+1055 VEDVKAPEVKPE
-1069 PVNAPASA
+1069 PVK
-1077 AQEPAT
+1077 
-1083 PEVASAPAAQPA
+1083 VA
-1095 IPEAASAPAAQP
+1095 
-1107 AATEAAPA
+1107 AAPA
-1115 PVAQPAATEAASA
+1115 HV
-1128 PAAQPAATEAAP
+1128 
-1140 APVTQPAATEAAST
+1140 
-1154 PVAQPAA
+1154 
-1161 TEAAPAPVAQPAATE
+1161 
-1176 AASAPVAQPATTE
+1176 
-1189 AAPVAASHAEPLY
+1189 
-1202 KHHATAPMTKAPAP
+1202 ATAPMTRAPAP
-1216 AYQPEP
+1216 EYVPEAP
-1222 ARQSDWVRPA
+1222 RHSDWVRPE
-1232 FNFEGQG
+1232 FNFDGKG
-1239 SAGGHAATHQATAP
+1239 AAGGHSATHKATAP
-1253 ATRPE
+1253 ATRPQSVE

>member
-42 YKGKNTRIEPSLEA
+42 YKGKITRIEPSLEA

-70 LKEISREYFPS
+70 LKEIAREYFPA
-81 NYSNHGR
+81 NYSSHGR

-153 EALSALELPEG
+153 EALASLELPDG

-174 GKSAEALQWDLSFRM
+174 GKSAEALQWDLSFRL
-189 KHWEAIKKAAE
+189 KHWEAIQKAAE

-224 QDIGEILIDNPKVL
+224 QDIGEILIDNPKVM
-238 ELARQHIAALG
+238 EMARQHIAALG

-291 IVIDTTEAL
+291 IVIDSTEAL

-413 IRDNESLSLSILR
+413 VRDNESLSLSILR

-437 KEVHAIV
+437 QEVHAIV
-444 PVQVASY
+444 PVPIASY
-451 LLNEKREAVSAIEKR
+451 LLNEKRTAVNAIETR
-466 QGGVRA
+466 QNGVRCV
-472 IIVPNDQMQTPHYSV
+472 IVPNDQMETPHYSV
-487 LRVRSGEETQTLSYH
+487 LRVRKGEETPTLSYL
-502 LPKLHEA
+502 LPKLHEEA
-509 EMALPSEEEH
+509 MALPTEEEYV
-519 AERKRPE
+519 ERKQPE
-526 QPALAAFVMPDAP
+526 QPALATFAMPDVP
-539 PAPQEPAAVAAPVEA
+539 PAPALQEPAVKA
-554 AAPKATA
+554 AAPKAAAATA
-561 PAQAPAAAES
+561 PVAAQP
-571 GLIGRILR
+571 GLISRFFGA
-579 GLKNMFAGEEKPVQ
+579 LKSIFGSSEEVKPVEQPAPKAEEKTERQ
-593 QPQPAVVEEK
+593 QD
-603 APEAAAPRGERRNNR
+603 RRKP
-618 RQNNRRDRNNG
+618 RQNNRRDRN
-629 ERGERYGDRSERN
+629 ERRDNRDN
-642 ADRGAE
+642 
-648 RNDRNGERNDR
+648 
-659 NAERSDRGD
+659 RGD
-668 RQERGERNDR
+668 RD
-678 NPRNDR
+678 
-684 NANRNERMTRD
+684 NRNERSENGENRD
-695 RDPAAESREENRRNK
+695 ENRRN
-710 RTNPVTTEARDDLQP
+710 RRQ
-725 GAEEAQQQPRRERQ
+725 AQQQTAETRDNRQQSSDVADKAKSGDEQQAPRRERN
-739 PRRRQD
+739 RRRND
-745 EKRQPVQEE
+745 DKRQAQQEVKELNLAEQPAQDSEQEE
-754 KVVDIAPVVE
+754 RVRQPQ
-764 EATESDEHVQVMPR
+764 TR
-778 RKPRQLNQKVRIET
+778 RKQRQLNQKVRFADSAPVEAEVATAAIVAET
-792 AEQTAARA
+792 AVAQSVEQSAPAQRTELAKVDLPAVVASEQEDNNEAR
-800 FAPEEETAPV
+800 
-810 QEQTPE
+810 
-816 LPTATDTHSEAD
+816 D
-828 ESEDRDSNNS
+828 NNG

-864 YPNQSPMPLTFAAAS
+864 YPVQSPMPLTVACAS
-879 PEMASGKVWITYPVA
+879 PELASGKVWISYPVA
-894 QATDEHEHEQS
+894 RTQDMQVEEQREQKLELEQNAS
-905 VVPEYGHQDTA
+905 
-916 DAVAVAAAASSA
+916 VAVEPQAAAAVVEHIVDVPA
-928 QTADEVQPV
+928 QADVAQSDVSVVETQTVVAETA
-937 HLSEPQP
+937 H
-944 ENMPEVTMVNTDET
+944 PEVI
-958 AAIETPVNEEPA
+958 ATPVEQQPQIIAESDAPVAEEIAAKAEPVAEVVASPVIEEPA
-970 VVSAAD
+970 DVVVSQ
-976 EPVADAVAQE
+976 PE
-986 AVPAKESQPAVE
+986 A
-998 AVNEVEEIVA
+998 VEEIV
-1008 EAKQADDKRIAEE
+1008 EVVE
-1021 ASQQAAEAAADV
+1021 
-1033 SPSTAQQVEEVL
+1033 TAPVVEEV
-1045 SAPEAVAEPV
+1045 
-1055 VTSEPHAPVPARDE
+1055 
-1069 PVNAPASA
+1069 
-1077 AQEPAT
+1077 
-1083 PEVASAPAAQPA
+1083 
-1095 IPEAASAPAAQP
+1095 
-1107 AATEAAPA
+1107 AAPQE
-1115 PVAQPAATEAASA
+1115 V
-1128 PAAQPAATEAAP
+1128 
-1140 APVTQPAATEAAST
+1140 V
-1154 PVAQPAA
+1154 
-1161 TEAAPAPVAQPAATE
+1161 
-1176 AASAPVAQPATTE
+1176 
-1189 AAPVAASHAEPLY
+1189 AAPVVETAVVKSDAVATRVDAEHL
-1202 KHHATAPMTKAPAP
+1202 HSHATAPMTRAPAP
-1216 AYQPEP
+1216 EYVPEAP
-1222 ARQSDWVRPA
+1222 RHSEWQRPA
-1232 FNFEGQG
+1232 FAFEGKG
-1239 SAGGHAATHQATAP
+1239 AAGGHSASHQATAP
-1253 ATRPE
+1253 ATRPQSVE

>member
-42 YKGKNTRIEPSLEA
+42 YKGKITRIEPSLEA

-70 LKEISREYFPS
+70 LKEIAREYFPA
-81 NYSNHGR
+81 NYNAHGR

-153 EALSALELPEG
+153 EALSSLELPDG

-174 GKSAEALQWDLSFRM
+174 GKSAEALQWDLSFRL
-189 KHWEAIKKAAE
+189 KHWEAIQKAAE

-238 ELARQHIAALG
+238 ELARQHISALG

-291 IVIDTTEAL
+291 IVIDSTEAL

-375 QISHI
+375 QSSHI

-437 KEVHAIV
+437 QEVHAIV

-451 LLNEKREAVSAIEKR
+451 LLNEKRAAVSAIEAR
-466 QGGVRA
+466 QGGVRCV
-472 IIVPNDQMQTPHYSV
+472 IVPNDQMETPHYSV
-487 LRVRSGEETQTLSYH
+487 LRVRKGEETPTLSYL
-502 LPKLHEA
+502 LPKLHEEA
-509 EMALPSEEEH
+509 MALPSEEEY
-519 AERKRPE
+519 AERKLPE
-526 QPALAAFVMPDAP
+526 QPALATFVMPDVP
-539 PAPQEPAAVAAPVEA
+539 PVP
-554 AAPKATA
+554 
-561 PAQAPAAAES
+561 QAPAAAAAPVAKAEPAAVQPTTP
-571 GLIGRILR
+571 GLFSRFFSALK
-579 GLKNMFAGEEKPVQ
+579 GLFAGEET
-593 QPQPAVVEEK
+593 PAAVEAQEEK
-603 APEAAAPRGERRNNR
+603 KPAKQDRQQDRRKP
-618 RQNNRRDRNNG
+618 RQNNRRDR
-629 ERGERYGDRSERN
+629 SERR
-642 ADRGAE
+642 DGRAE
-648 RNDRNGERNDR
+648 GSEAREGRE
-659 NAERSDRGD
+659 
-668 RQERGERNDR
+668 
-678 NPRNDR
+678 
-684 NANRNERMTRD
+684 NRENR
-695 RDPAAESREENRRNK
+695 ESREENRRNRREK
-710 RTNPVTTEARDDLQP
+710 SQQNVETREARQP
-725 GAEEAQQQPRRERQ
+725 VAVEETEKTKQRDEQQPSRRERN
-739 PRRRQD
+739 RRRND
-745 EKRQPVQEE
+745 DKRQAQQDVKELNRADADQPEQETEQEE
-754 KVVDIAPVVE
+754 R
-764 EATESDEHVQVMPR
+764 VQVMPR
-778 RKPRQLNQKVRIET
+778 RKQRQLSQKVRFEDAQST
-792 AEQTAARA
+792 DTT
-800 FAPEEETAPV
+800 EETMAQSTEV
-810 QEQTPE
+810 AKVD
-816 LPTATDTHSEAD
+816 LPAVVETSQDQDENAEAR
-828 ESEDRDSNNS
+828 ENA

-864 YPNQSPMPLTFAAAS
+864 YPLQSAMPLTVACAS
-879 PEMASGKVWITYPVA
+879 PEMASGKVWIRYPVPRA
-894 QATDEHEHEQS
+894 QEEQAK
-905 VVPEYGHQDTA
+905 EIA
-916 DAVAVAAAASSA
+916 AEENVAVEQEVAPMVDEAALVSAVETEVVEQQPAAEA
-928 QTADEVQPV
+928 EVVAPAAETEVTEPV
-937 HLSEPQP
+937 VVEPQQTVAEP
-944 ENMPEVTMVNTDET
+944 ETVEVETSHPEVIAAPVDEQPQLIAEEDRVVAEEVAEE
-958 AAIETPVNEEPA
+958 AAP
-970 VVSAAD
+970 
-976 EPVADAVAQE
+976 AQE
-986 AVPAKESQPAVE
+986 APAPIVETAPVVSEESQ
-998 AVNEVEEIVA
+998 
-1008 EAKQADDKRIAEE
+1008 
-1021 ASQQAAEAAADV
+1021 
-1033 SPSTAQQVEEVL
+1033 
-1045 SAPEAVAEPV
+1045 APVAEPV
-1055 VTSEPHAPVPARDE
+1055 KETVVPA
-1069 PVNAPASA
+1069 
-1077 AQEPAT
+1077 
-1083 PEVASAPAAQPA
+1083 VARK
-1095 IPEAASAPAAQP
+1095 
-1107 AATEAAPA
+1107 
-1115 PVAQPAATEAASA
+1115 V
-1128 PAAQPAATEAAP
+1128 
-1140 APVTQPAATEAAST
+1140 
-1154 PVAQPAA
+1154 
-1161 TEAAPAPVAQPAATE
+1161 
-1176 AASAPVAQPATTE
+1176 
-1189 AAPVAASHAEPLY
+1189 
-1202 KHHATAPMTKAPAP
+1202 ATAPMTKAPAP
-1216 AYQPEP
+1216 DYVPEAP
-1222 ARQSDWVRPA
+1222 RHSDWVRPD
-1232 FNFEGQG
+1232 FNFEGKG
-1239 SAGGHAATHQATAP
+1239 SAGGHSATHAATAP
-1253 ATRPE
+1253 ATKPPSVG

>member
-1 MKRMLIN
+1 MLIN

-42 YKGKNTRIEPSLEA
+42 YKGKITRIEPSLEA

-70 LKEISREYFPS
+70 LKEIAREYFPAS
-81 NYSNHGR
+81 YNAHGR

-153 EALSALELPEG
+153 EALASLELPDG

-174 GKSAEALQWDLSFRM
+174 GKSAEALQWDLSFRL
-189 KHWEAIKKAAE
+189 KHWEAIQKAAE

-291 IVIDTTEAL
+291 IVIDSTEAL

-325 EAADEIARQLRLRD
+325 EASDEIARQLRLRD

-413 IRDNESLSLSILR
+413 VRDNESLSLSILR

-437 KEVHAIV
+437 QEVHAIV
-444 PVQVASY
+444 PVPIASY
-451 LLNEKREAVSAIEKR
+451 LLNEKRAAVSAIETR
-466 QGGVRA
+466 QGDVRV
-472 IIVPNDQMQTPHYSV
+472 IIVPNDQMETPHYSV
-487 LRVRSGEETQTLSYH
+487 LRVRKGEETSTLSYL
-502 LPKLHEA
+502 LPKLHEE
-509 EMALPSEEEH
+509 EMALPADEEP

-526 QPALAAFVMPDAP
+526 QPALATFVMPDAP
-539 PAPQEPAAVAAPVEA
+539 PAPAYEEPEAVAVAASAPTAAVAS
-554 AAPKATA
+554 A
-561 PAQAPAAAES
+561 PAQP
-571 GLIGRILR
+571 GLISRFFGA
-579 GLKNMFAGEEKPVQ
+579 LKNIFSGTEEAKPAEVQEEKKVEEKPERQ
-593 QPQPAVVEEK
+593 Q
-603 APEAAAPRGERRNNR
+603 ERRKPR
-618 RQNNRRDRNNG
+618 TNNRRDRNDRRDNREGRDSRDNRDNRENRDNRDNRDNRAERDNRVERADRDNRSENG
-629 ERGERYGDRSERN
+629 EGRESR
-642 ADRGAE
+642 
-648 RNDRNGERNDR
+648 
-659 NAERSDRGD
+659 
-668 RQERGERNDR
+668 
-678 NPRNDR
+678 
-684 NANRNERMTRD
+684 
-695 RDPAAESREENRRNK
+695 ESREENRRNRREK
-710 RTNPVTTEARDDLQP
+710 QQQNVELREPRQATGDEAEKAKSRD
-725 GAEEAQQQPRRERQ
+725 EQQPRRERN
-739 PRRRQD
+739 RRRNNDDKRQAPLEAVAVKVQD
-745 EKRQPVQEE
+745 E
-754 KVVDIAPVVE
+754 PVVLQEAELE
-764 EATESDEHVQVMPR
+764 ERVQNMPR
-778 RKPRQLNQKVRIET
+778 RKPRQLAHKVRIESAV
-792 AEQTAARA
+792 AEVAVEAAEA
-800 FAPEEETAPV
+800 VVEKAQPDVVVAPRTELAKVDLPAVVETHVEHEE
-810 QEQTPE
+810 
-816 LPTATDTHSEAD
+816 SN
-828 ESEDRDSNNS
+828 ESRDANG

-864 YPNQSPMPLTFAAAS
+864 YPTQSPMPLTVACAS
-879 PEMASGKVWITYPVA
+879 PEMASGKIWIRYPVA
-894 QATDEHEHEQS
+894 RPNDQQQEEPQVQAFVAETVAPAVVAEPAIAEQIVS
-905 VVPEYGHQDTA
+905 EP
-916 DAVAVAAAASSA
+916 AVAEVIAPVAADVAASEAEAPEAAA
-928 QTADEVQPV
+928 QVIA
-937 HLSEPQP
+937 SEPQAAP
-944 ENMPEVTMVNTDET
+944 EEV
-958 AAIETPVNEEPA
+958 
-970 VVSAAD
+970 
-976 EPVADAVAQE
+976 
-986 AVPAKESQPAVE
+986 
-998 AVNEVEEIVA
+998 VA
-1008 EAKQADDKRIAEE
+1008 ETV
-1021 ASQQAAEAAADV
+1021 AEAAAEAEVEVKAEAIAESVIAAEPVIAAESAAVDEEAV
-1033 SPSTAQQVEEVL
+1033 VEQPAAEPETAVVDAEPAVQAEAPAEVE
-1045 SAPEAVAEPV
+1045 EAVAPQV
-1055 VTSEPHAPVPARDE
+1055 VD
-1069 PVNAPASA
+1069 
-1077 AQEPAT
+1077 Q
-1083 PEVASAPAAQPA
+1083 
-1095 IPEAASAPAAQP
+1095 
-1107 AATEAAPA
+1107 APA
-1115 PVAQPAATEAASA
+1115 PVAA
-1128 PAAQPAATEAAP
+1128 
-1140 APVTQPAATEAAST
+1140 V
-1154 PVAQPAA
+1154 
-1161 TEAAPAPVAQPAATE
+1161 APAPVAAAVIDTDR
-1176 AASAPVAQPATTE
+1176 
-1189 AAPVAASHAEPLY
+1189 
-1202 KHHATAPMTKAPAP
+1202 HATAPMTRAPAP
-1216 AYQPEP
+1216 AYEPEAP
-1222 ARQSDWVRPA
+1222 RRSDWVRPSFA
-1232 FNFEGQG
+1232 FDGKG
-1239 SAGGHAATHQATAP
+1239 SAGGHSATHQATAEP
-1253 ATRPE
+1253 TRPQSVE

>member
-42 YKGKNTRIEPSLEA
+42 YKGKITRIEPSLEA

-70 LKEISREYFPS
+70 LKEIAREYFPA
-81 NYSNHGR
+81 NYNAHGR

-153 EALSALELPEG
+153 EALASLELPDG

-174 GKSAEALQWDLSFRM
+174 GKSAEALQWDLSFRL
-189 KHWEAIKKAAE
+189 KHWEAIQKAAE

-249 RPDFSSKIK
+249 RPDFTSKIK

-413 IRDNESLSLSILR
+413 VRDNESLSLSILR

-444 PVQVASY
+444 PVPIASY
-451 LLNEKREAVSAIEKR
+451 LLNEKRAAVSAIEAR
-466 QGGVRA
+466 QGGVRC
-472 IIVPNDQMQTPHYSV
+472 IIVPNDQMETPHYHV
-487 LRVRSGEETQTLSYH
+487 LRVRKGEETTTLSYL
-502 LPKLHEA
+502 LPKLHEE
-509 EMALPSEEEH
+509 EMALPSDEEP
-519 AERKRPE
+519 AERKLPE
-526 QPALAAFVMPDAP
+526 QPALATFIMPEAP
-539 PAPQEPAAVAAPVEA
+539 PETALEKPTAKAGTQKPEA
-554 AAPKATA
+554 AAAKAQ
-561 PAQAPAAAES
+561 PAQP
-571 GLIGRILR
+571 GLLSRFFGA
-579 GLKNMFAGEEKPVQ
+579 LKKMFAGEEVQPEQPKEEPKAAKPERQ
-593 QPQPAVVEEK
+593 QD
-603 APEAAAPRGERRNNR
+603 RRK
-618 RQNNRRDRNNG
+618 RQNNRRDRND
-629 ERGERYGDRSERN
+629 RSDRSERRDN
-642 ADRGAE
+642 RAE
-648 RNDRNGERNDR
+648 N
-659 NAERSDRGD
+659 
-668 RQERGERNDR
+668 
-678 NPRNDR
+678 
-684 NANRNERMTRD
+684 NEG
-695 RDPAAESREENRRNK
+695 REQREDNRRNRREK
-710 RTNPVTTEARDDLQP
+710 QQQNVDDREIRQQAGDESEKSKQRDD
-725 GAEEAQQQPRRERQ
+725 QQPRRERN
-739 PRRRQD
+739 RRRND
-745 EKRQPVQEE
+745 EKRQAQQEVKNLNREEPVEQQDGEQEE
-754 KVVDIAPVVE
+754 R
-764 EATESDEHVQVMPR
+764 TQVMPR
-778 RKPRQLNQKVRIET
+778 RKQRQLTQKVR
-792 AEQTAARA
+792 
-800 FAPEEETAPV
+800 FA
-810 QEQTPE
+810 
-816 LPTATDTHSEAD
+816 SEATEAPAIAAETN
-828 ESEDRDSNNS
+828 ESAAGTQLAKVDLPAVVDNNVEQDDNGENRDNAG

-864 YPNQSPMPLTFAAAS
+864 YPTQSPMPLTIACAS
-879 PEMASGKVWITYPVA
+879 PEMASGKVWIRYPVA
-894 QATDEHEHEQS
+894 RPEQ
-905 VVPEYGHQDTA
+905 VVEEQPVTEEVIA
-916 DAVAVAAAASSA
+916 PVAVAEEMVAEAA
-928 QTADEVQPV
+928 TVV
-937 HLSEPQP
+937 EPQ
-944 ENMPEVTMVNTDET
+944 
-958 AAIETPVNEEPA
+958 
-970 VVSAAD
+970 
-976 EPVADAVAQE
+976 
-986 AVPAKESQPAVE
+986 AVE
-998 AVNEVEEIVA
+998 AEAPQAVEVETTHPEVIAAPVDA
-1008 EAKQADDKRIAEE
+1008 APQLIAEE
-1021 ASQQAAEAAADV
+1021 DTAVAESVVEEAQPAAA
-1033 SPSTAQQVEEVL
+1033 VEETAEVVVETVTEEVVQDVEIAVEPVREAEEAK
-1045 SAPEAVAEPV
+1045 APEVKPEPV
-1055 VTSEPHAPVPARDE
+1055 VT
-1069 PVNAPASA
+1069 
-1077 AQEPAT
+1077 
-1083 PEVASAPAAQPA
+1083 APAAA
-1095 IPEAASAPAAQP
+1095 H
-1107 AATEAAPA
+1107 
-1115 PVAQPAATEAASA
+1115 V
-1128 PAAQPAATEAAP
+1128 
-1140 APVTQPAATEAAST
+1140 
-1154 PVAQPAA
+1154 
-1161 TEAAPAPVAQPAATE
+1161 
-1176 AASAPVAQPATTE
+1176 
-1189 AAPVAASHAEPLY
+1189 
-1202 KHHATAPMTKAPAP
+1202 ATAPMTRAPAP
-1216 AYQPEP
+1216 EYVPEAP
-1222 ARQSDWVRPA
+1222 RHSDWVRPA
-1232 FNFEGQG
+1232 FNFDGKG
-1239 SAGGHAATHQATAP
+1239 AAGGHSATHQATAP
-1253 ATRPE
+1253 ATRPQSVE

>member
-42 YKGKNTRIEPSLEA
+42 YKGKITRIEPSLEA

-70 LKEISREYFPS
+70 LKEIAREYFPA
-81 NYSNHGR
+81 NYNSHGR

-153 EALSALELPEG
+153 EALASLELPDG

-189 KHWEAIKKAAE
+189 KHWEAIQKAAE

-224 QDIGEILIDNPKVL
+224 QDIGEILIDNPKVM
-238 ELARQHIAALG
+238 EMARQHISALG

-291 IVIDTTEAL
+291 IVIDSTEAL

-413 IRDNESLSLSILR
+413 VRDNESLSLSILR

-444 PVQVASY
+444 PVPIASY
-451 LLNEKREAVSAIEKR
+451 LLNEKRAAVTAIESR
-466 QGGVRA
+466 QTDVRC
-472 IIVPNDQMQTPHYSV
+472 IIVPNDQMETPHYSV
-487 LRVRSGEETQTLSYH
+487 LRVRKGEETTTLSYL
-502 LPKLHEA
+502 LPKLHEE
-509 EMALPSEEEH
+509 EMALPVDEEI
-519 AERKRPE
+519 AERKMPE
-526 QPALAAFVMPDAP
+526 QPALATFVMPEVP
-539 PAPQEPAAVAAPVEA
+539 PAPTAETSA
-554 AAPKATA
+554 AAPKAKA
-561 PAQAPAAAES
+561 AVAAAPAAP
-571 GLIGRILR
+571 GLISRFFAA
-579 GLKNMFAGEEKPVQ
+579 LKNLFAGTPEKPAEAQPEKQ
-593 QPQPAVVEEK
+593 QESK
-603 APEAAAPRGERRNNR
+603 PERQQERRKP
-618 RQNNRRDRNNG
+618 RQNNRRDRN
-629 ERGERYGDRSERN
+629 D
-642 ADRGAE
+642 
-648 RNDRNGERNDR
+648 RNDRRNDR
-659 NAERSDRGD
+659 GDRNERSDRNENAEG
-668 RQERGERNDR
+668 RE
-678 NPRNDR
+678 PRE
-684 NANRNERMTRD
+684 NREG
-695 RDPAAESREENRRNK
+695 REDNRRNRREK
-710 RTNPVTTEARDDLQP
+710 PQQSSEARENRQQTANV
-725 GAEEAQQQPRRERQ
+725 AEDGDKSKSRDEQQPRRERN
-739 PRRRQD
+739 RRRND
-745 EKRQPVQEE
+745 DKRQAQQEAKPQNRE
-754 KVVDIAPVVE
+754 EAPVVQ
-764 EATESDEHVQVMPR
+764 EAAPEDRVQNMPR
-778 RKPRQLNQKVRIET
+778 RKPRQLSQKVRIET
-792 AEQTAARA
+792 AEQTAARE
-800 FAPEEETAPV
+800 FIPDEPQQEAPRTALAKVDLPAVVDAPV
-810 QEQTPE
+810 HAEQDE
-816 LPTATDTHSEAD
+816 NGEA
-828 ESEDRDSNNS
+828 RDNNG

-864 YPNQSPMPLTFAAAS
+864 YPTQSPMPLTVACAS
-879 PEMASGKVWITYPVA
+879 PEMASGKVWIRYPVA
-894 QATDEHEHEQS
+894 PVQDQAIVDVPVEQEVIEQPA
-905 VVPEYGHQDTA
+905 VVE
-916 DAVAVAAAASSA
+916 AVEQTVAPLAA
-928 QTADEVQPV
+928 VQPAV
-937 HLSEPQP
+937 
-944 ENMPEVTMVNTDET
+944 V
-958 AAIETPVNEEPA
+958 ETPVQPA
-970 VVSAAD
+970 ETVAPEVVT
-976 EPVADAVAQE
+976 EPVAAVVEETAPVQE
-986 AVPAKESQPAVE
+986 EAPAPIVAEETPAAVE
-998 AVNEVEEIVA
+998 ATEQPVTESVEAKAEIEEVQAPAPVIAEPVVEVAPVVEAPAEVEAPVA
-1008 EAKQADDKRIAEE
+1008 
-1021 ASQQAAEAAADV
+1021 
-1033 SPSTAQQVEEVL
+1033 P
-1045 SAPEAVAEPV
+1045 APVVAEPV
-1055 VTSEPHAPVPARDE
+1055 AKE
-1069 PVNAPASA
+1069 PVVEAPAV
-1077 AQEPAT
+1077 
-1083 PEVASAPAAQPA
+1083 VAKPVVAAPAAA
-1095 IPEAASAPAAQP
+1095 
-1107 AATEAAPA
+1107 
-1115 PVAQPAATEAASA
+1115 V
-1128 PAAQPAATEAAP
+1128 
-1140 APVTQPAATEAAST
+1140 
-1154 PVAQPAA
+1154 
-1161 TEAAPAPVAQPAATE
+1161 
-1176 AASAPVAQPATTE
+1176 
-1189 AAPVAASHAEPLY
+1189 VAAS
-1202 KHHATAPMTKAPAP
+1202 HATAPMTRAPAP
-1216 AYQPEP
+1216 DYVPEAP
-1222 ARQSDWVRPA
+1222 RHSDWVRPS
-1232 FNFEGQG
+1232 FGFEGKG
-1239 SAGGHAATHQATAP
+1239 SAGGHSATHSATAEP
-1253 ATRPE
+1253 TRPQSAE

>member
-42 YKGKNTRIEPSLEA
+42 YKGKITRIEPSLEA

-70 LKEISREYFPS
+70 LKEIAREYFPA
-81 NYSNHGR
+81 NYNSHGR

-153 EALSALELPEG
+153 EALASLELPDG

-174 GKSAEALQWDLSFRM
+174 GKSAEALQWDLSFRL
-189 KHWEAIKKAAE
+189 KHWEAIQKAAD

-291 IVIDTTEAL
+291 IVIDSTEAL

-413 IRDNESLSLSILR
+413 VRDNESLSLSILR

-444 PVQVASY
+444 PVPIASY
-451 LLNEKREAVSAIEKR
+451 LLNEKRAAVSAIETR
-466 QGGVRA
+466 QADVRV
-472 IIVPNDQMQTPHYSV
+472 IIVPNDQMETPHYSV
-487 LRVRSGEETQTLSYH
+487 LRVRKGEETSTLSYL
-502 LPKLHEA
+502 LPKLHEE
-509 EMALPSEEEH
+509 EMAMPSDEEP
-519 AERKRPE
+519 AERKLPE

-539 PAPQEPAAVAAPVEA
+539 PAPAQEEPARAAATVAPAASAPKA
-554 AAPKATA
+554 AAPAQPGLVARFFSALKKVFSSEEETKPAEIQVEKKA
-561 PAQAPAAAES
+561 
-571 GLIGRILR
+571 
-579 GLKNMFAGEEKPVQ
+579 EEKSERQ
-593 QPQPAVVEEK
+593 Q
-603 APEAAAPRGERRNNR
+603 ERRKPR
-618 RQNNRRDRNNG
+618 SNNRRDRN
-629 ERGERYGDRSERN
+629 DRRDNRDSRENRDSRAENSEGR
-642 ADRGAE
+642 
-648 RNDRNGERNDR
+648 
-659 NAERSDRGD
+659 
-668 RQERGERNDR
+668 
-678 NPRNDR
+678 
-684 NANRNERMTRD
+684 
-695 RDPAAESREENRRNK
+695 ESREENRRNRREK
-710 RTNPVTTEARDDLQP
+710 QQQNAEPREIRQTTVEDSEKGKARD
-725 GAEEAQQQPRRERQ
+725 EQQPRRERN
-739 PRRRQD
+739 RRRND
-745 EKRQPVQEE
+745 DKRQVQQEAKAQTREEPVVQESE
-754 KVVDIAPVVE
+754 QE
-764 EATESDEHVQVMPR
+764 ERVQTMPR
-778 RKPRQLNQKVRIET
+778 RKPRQLAQKVRIESAAAEQVVEPVAAPQVAEAPVVQPEAAAPRTELAKVDLPAVVETT
-792 AEQTAARA
+792 AEHDENGEAR
-800 FAPEEETAPV
+800 
-810 QEQTPE
+810 
-816 LPTATDTHSEAD
+816 
-828 ESEDRDSNNS
+828 ESNG

-864 YPNQSPMPLTFAAAS
+864 YPTQSPMPLTVACAS
-879 PEMASGKVWITYPVA
+879 PEMASGKVWIRYPVVRPQDQQQEDVQVQEFSTTA
-894 QATDEHEHEQS
+894 AEP
-905 VVPEYGHQDTA
+905 VVAPVAAAEPVVSEVIA
-916 DAVAVAAAASSA
+916 PAVAAESA
-928 QTADEVQPV
+928 V
-937 HLSEPQP
+937 
-944 ENMPEVTMVNTDET
+944 
-958 AAIETPVNEEPA
+958 
-970 VVSAAD
+970 
-976 EPVADAVAQE
+976 EPVATSEPVAVISEPEVPVVETTHPEAIAAPVDEQPQLIAEADEAVAEEVVAEAVDVVAQE
-986 AVPAKESQPAVE
+986 AVEPE
-998 AVNEVEEIVA
+998 A
-1008 EAKQADDKRIAEE
+1008 
-1021 ASQQAAEAAADV
+1021 
-1033 SPSTAQQVEEVL
+1033 
-1045 SAPEAVAEPV
+1045 AVAEPV
-1055 VTSEPHAPVPARDE
+1055 AVEEAAVIVEEAPVVSEPVVE
-1069 PVNAPASA
+1069 P
-1077 AQEPAT
+1077 
-1083 PEVASAPAAQPA
+1083 APAA
-1095 IPEAASAPAAQP
+1095 E
-1107 AATEAAPA
+1107 
-1115 PVAQPAATEAASA
+1115 PVVA
-1128 PAAQPAATEAAP
+1128 
-1140 APVTQPAATEAAST
+1140 TQPVVT
-1154 PVAQPAA
+1154 
-1161 TEAAPAPVAQPAATE
+1161 
-1176 AASAPVAQPATTE
+1176 
-1189 AAPVAASHAEPLY
+1189 AAPVVKVANR
-1202 KHHATAPMTKAPAP
+1202 HATAPMTRAPAP
-1216 AYQPEP
+1216 DYVPEAP
-1222 ARQSDWVRPA
+1222 RQSEWVRP
-1232 FNFEGQG
+1232 NFDFDGKG
-1239 SAGGHAATHQATAP
+1239 SAGGHSATHKAAAGP
-1253 ATRPE
+1253 TRPQPVE

>member
-42 YKGKNTRIEPSLEA
+42 YKGKITRIEPSLEA

-70 LKEISREYFPS
+70 LKEIAREYFPA
-81 NYSNHGR
+81 NYNAHGR

-153 EALSALELPEG
+153 EALASLELPDG

-174 GKSAEALQWDLSFRM
+174 GKSAEALQWDLSFRL
-189 KHWEAIKKAAE
+189 KHWEAIQKAAE

-291 IVIDTTEAL
+291 IVIDSTEAL

-413 IRDNESLSLSILR
+413 VRDNESLSLSILR

-444 PVQVASY
+444 PVPIASY
-451 LLNEKREAVSAIEKR
+451 LLNEKRAAVSAIETR
-466 QGGVRA
+466 QTDVRV
-472 IIVPNDQMQTPHYSV
+472 IIVPNDQMETPHYSV
-487 LRVRSGEETQTLSYH
+487 LRVRKGEETSTLSYL
-502 LPKLHEA
+502 LPKLHEE
-509 EMALPSEEEH
+509 EMAMPSDEEPP
-519 AERKRPE
+519 ERKLPE

-539 PAPQEPAAVAAPVEA
+539 PAPSQEEPAKPTATVSTPASSAPKA
-554 AAPKATA
+554 AAP
-561 PAQAPAAAES
+561 AQP
-571 GLIGRILR
+571 GLVSRFFSA
-579 GLKNMFAGEEKPVQ
+579 LKNMFSGAEESKPAEVQVEKKAEEKSER
-593 QPQPAVVEEK
+593 PQDRRK
-603 APEAAAPRGERRNNR
+603 PRS
-618 RQNNRRDRNNG
+618 NNRRDRNDRRDNRDNRTENG
-629 ERGERYGDRSERN
+629 EGRESR
-642 ADRGAE
+642 
-648 RNDRNGERNDR
+648 
-659 NAERSDRGD
+659 
-668 RQERGERNDR
+668 
-678 NPRNDR
+678 
-684 NANRNERMTRD
+684 
-695 RDPAAESREENRRNK
+695 ESREENRRNRREK
-710 RTNPVTTEARDDLQP
+710 QQNVEPREARQTTPEDSDK
-725 GAEEAQQQPRRERQ
+725 GKARDEQQPRRERN
-739 PRRRQD
+739 RRRND
-745 EKRQPVQEE
+745 DKRQVQQEAKAQTREEPIVQDAEQEE
-754 KVVDIAPVVE
+754 R
-764 EATESDEHVQVMPR
+764 VQTMPR
-778 RKPRQLNQKVRIET
+778 RKPRQLAQKIRIESAA
-792 AEQTAARA
+792 AEQAVEPVVAEQVAEAVVVQQEAVAPRTELAKVDLPAVVETAA
-800 FAPEEETAPV
+800 EH
-810 QEQTPE
+810 
-816 LPTATDTHSEAD
+816 DDNGEAR
-828 ESEDRDSNNS
+828 ESNG

-864 YPNQSPMPLTFAAAS
+864 YPTQSPMPLAVACAS
-879 PEMASGKVWITYPVA
+879 PEMASGKVWIRYPVVRPQDQQQEETQVQEFTA
-894 QATDEHEHEQS
+894 PAVEP
-905 VVPEYGHQDTA
+905 VVAP
-916 DAVAVAAAASSA
+916 VAAAEPVVAEVIAPAIAEESA
-928 QTADEVQPV
+928 VEPVAIAEPQVVISEPEVPVVETTHPEAIATPVDEQPQLIAKADEAVSEEIVTEAVEVVAEEAIEPEAPV
-937 HLSEPQP
+937 AAPEPVAV
-944 ENMPEVTMVNTDET
+944 EET
-958 AAIETPVNEEPA
+958 AAV
-970 VVSAAD
+970 
-976 EPVADAVAQE
+976 
-986 AVPAKESQPAVE
+986 
-998 AVNEVEEIVA
+998 VEEAPVITA
-1008 EAKQADDKRIAEE
+1008 E
-1021 ASQQAAEAAADV
+1021 
-1033 SPSTAQQVEEVL
+1033 
-1045 SAPEAVAEPV
+1045 VAEPV
-1055 VTSEPHAPVPARDE
+1055 ATLVPVVE
-1069 PVNAPASA
+1069 
-1077 AQEPAT
+1077 T
-1083 PEVASAPAAQPA
+1083 KPEVV
-1095 IPEAASAPAAQP
+1095 
-1107 AATEAAPA
+1107 AATVVV
-1115 PVAQPAATEAASA
+1115 VANR
-1128 PAAQPAATEAAP
+1128 
-1140 APVTQPAATEAAST
+1140 
-1154 PVAQPAA
+1154 
-1161 TEAAPAPVAQPAATE
+1161 
-1176 AASAPVAQPATTE
+1176 
-1189 AAPVAASHAEPLY
+1189 
-1202 KHHATAPMTKAPAP
+1202 HATAPMTRAPAP
-1216 AYQPEP
+1216 AYEPEAP
-1222 ARQSDWVRPA
+1222 RHSDWVRPS
-1232 FNFEGQG
+1232 FDFDGKG
-1239 SAGGHAATHQATAP
+1239 SAGGHSATHKATAGP
-1253 ATRPE
+1253 TRPQPVE

>member
-42 YKGKNTRIEPSLEA
+42 YKGKITRIEPSLEA

-70 LKEISREYFPS
+70 LKEIAREYFPA
-81 NYSNHGR
+81 NYSSHGR

-153 EALSALELPEG
+153 EALASLELPDG

-174 GKSAEALQWDLSFRM
+174 GKSAEALQWDLSFRL
-189 KHWEAIKKAAE
+189 KHWEAIQKAAE

-224 QDIGEILIDNPKVL
+224 QDIGEILIDNPKVM
-238 ELARQHIAALG
+238 EMARQHIAALG

-291 IVIDTTEAL
+291 IVIDSTEAL

-413 IRDNESLSLSILR
+413 VRDNESLSLSILR

-437 KEVHAIV
+437 QEVHAIV
-444 PVQVASY
+444 PVPIASY
-451 LLNEKREAVSAIEKR
+451 LLNEKRTAVNAIETR
-466 QGGVRA
+466 QNGVRCV
-472 IIVPNDQMQTPHYSV
+472 IVPNDQMETPHYSV
-487 LRVRSGEETQTLSYH
+487 LRVRKGEETPTLSYL
-502 LPKLHEA
+502 LPKLHEEA
-509 EMALPSEEEH
+509 MALPTEEEYV
-519 AERKRPE
+519 ERKQPE
-526 QPALAAFVMPDAP
+526 QPALATFAMPDVP
-539 PAPQEPAAVAAPVEA
+539 PAPALQEPAVKA
-554 AAPKATA
+554 AAPKAAAATA
-561 PAQAPAAAES
+561 PVAAQP
-571 GLIGRILR
+571 GLISRFFGA
-579 GLKNMFAGEEKPVQ
+579 LKSIFGSSEEVKPVEQPAPKAEEKTERQ
-593 QPQPAVVEEK
+593 QD
-603 APEAAAPRGERRNNR
+603 RRKP
-618 RQNNRRDRNNG
+618 RQNNRRDRN
-629 ERGERYGDRSERN
+629 ERRDNRDN
-642 ADRGAE
+642 
-648 RNDRNGERNDR
+648 
-659 NAERSDRGD
+659 RGD
-668 RQERGERNDR
+668 RD
-678 NPRNDR
+678 
-684 NANRNERMTRD
+684 NRNERSENGENRD
-695 RDPAAESREENRRNK
+695 ENRRN
-710 RTNPVTTEARDDLQP
+710 RRQ
-725 GAEEAQQQPRRERQ
+725 AQQQTAETRDNRQQSSDVADKAKSGDEQQAPRRERN
-739 PRRRQD
+739 RRRND
-745 EKRQPVQEE
+745 DKRQAQQEVKELSLAEQPAQDSEQEE
-754 KVVDIAPVVE
+754 RVRQPQ
-764 EATESDEHVQVMPR
+764 TR
-778 RKPRQLNQKVRIET
+778 RKQRQLNQKVRFTDSAPVETEAATAAIVAET
-792 AEQTAARA
+792 AVAQSVEQSAPAQRTELAKVDLPAVVASEQEDNNEAR
-800 FAPEEETAPV
+800 
-810 QEQTPE
+810 
-816 LPTATDTHSEAD
+816 D
-828 ESEDRDSNNS
+828 NNG

-864 YPNQSPMPLTFAAAS
+864 YPVQSPMPLTVACAS
-879 PEMASGKVWITYPVA
+879 PELASGKVWISYPVA
-894 QATDEHEHEQS
+894 RTQDMQVEEQREQKLELEQNAS
-905 VVPEYGHQDTA
+905 
-916 DAVAVAAAASSA
+916 VAVEPQAAAAVVEHIVDVPA
-928 QTADEVQPV
+928 QADVAQPDVSVVETQTVVAETA
-937 HLSEPQP
+937 H
-944 ENMPEVTMVNTDET
+944 PEVI
-958 AAIETPVNEEPA
+958 ATPVEQQPQIIAESDAPVAEEIAAKAEPVAEVVAEVVASPVIEEPA
-970 VVSAAD
+970 DVVVSQ
-976 EPVADAVAQE
+976 PE
-986 AVPAKESQPAVE
+986 A
-998 AVNEVEEIVA
+998 VEEIV
-1008 EAKQADDKRIAEE
+1008 EVVE
-1021 ASQQAAEAAADV
+1021 
-1033 SPSTAQQVEEVL
+1033 TAPVVEEV
-1045 SAPEAVAEPV
+1045 
-1055 VTSEPHAPVPARDE
+1055 
-1069 PVNAPASA
+1069 
-1077 AQEPAT
+1077 
-1083 PEVASAPAAQPA
+1083 
-1095 IPEAASAPAAQP
+1095 
-1107 AATEAAPA
+1107 AAPQE
-1115 PVAQPAATEAASA
+1115 V
-1128 PAAQPAATEAAP
+1128 
-1140 APVTQPAATEAAST
+1140 V
-1154 PVAQPAA
+1154 
-1161 TEAAPAPVAQPAATE
+1161 
-1176 AASAPVAQPATTE
+1176 
-1189 AAPVAASHAEPLY
+1189 AAPVVETAVVKSDAVATRVDAEHL
-1202 KHHATAPMTKAPAP
+1202 HSHATAPMTRAPAP
-1216 AYQPEP
+1216 EYVPEAP
-1222 ARQSDWVRPA
+1222 RHSEWQRPA
-1232 FNFEGQG
+1232 FAFEGKG
-1239 SAGGHAATHQATAP
+1239 AAGGHSASHQATAP
-1253 ATRPE
+1253 ATRPQSVE

>member
-1 MKRMLIN
+1 MLIN

-42 YKGKNTRIEPSLEA
+42 YKGKITRIEPSLEA

-70 LKEISREYFPS
+70 LKEIAREYFPS
-81 NYSNHGR
+81 NYNAHGR

-153 EALSALELPEG
+153 EALASLELPDG

-174 GKSAEALQWDLSFRM
+174 GKSAEALQWDLGFRL
-189 KHWEAIKKAAE
+189 KHWEAIQKAAE

-249 RPDFSSKIK
+249 RPDFTSKIK

-291 IVIDTTEAL
+291 IVIDSTEAL

-413 IRDNESLSLSILR
+413 VRDNESLSLSILR

-444 PVQVASY
+444 PVPVASY
-451 LLNEKREAVSAIEKR
+451 LLNEKRAAVSAIEAR
-466 QGGVRA
+466 LSGVRCV
-472 IIVPNDQMQTPHYSV
+472 IVPNDQMQTPHYSV
-487 LRVRSGEETQTLSYH
+487 LRVRKGEETSTLSYM
-502 LPKLHEA
+502 LPKLHEEA
-509 EMALPSEEEH
+509 MALPSEEEY
-519 AERKRPE
+519 AERKLPE
-526 QPALAAFVMPDAP
+526 QPALAAFVMPEAP
-539 PAPQEPAAVAAPVEA
+539 PAPAQESTVA
-554 AAPKATA
+554 K
-561 PAQAPAAAES
+561 PAAAKPAADVS
-571 GLIGRILR
+571 QPAAQPGLLSRFFSA
-579 GLKNMFAGEEKPVQ
+579 LKKMFAGEE
-593 QPQPAVVEEK
+593 PQPAPAPVEKKEEK
-603 APEAAAPRGERRNNR
+603 QERSPDRR
-618 RQNNRRDRNNG
+618 KRQNNRRDRN
-629 ERGERYGDRSERN
+629 ERRDN
-642 ADRGAE
+642 
-648 RNDRNGERNDR
+648 
-659 NAERSDRGD
+659 RSD
-668 RQERGERNDR
+668 N
-678 NPRNDR
+678 
-684 NANRNERMTRD
+684 NEGREGN
-695 RDPAAESREENRRNK
+695 ESRDNRDNREGREGREGRERREGRDDNRRNRREK
-710 RTNPVTTEARDDLQP
+710 PQQNAEDREIRQPAGEESEKSRSRD
-725 GAEEAQQQPRRERQ
+725 EQQPRRERN
-739 PRRRQD
+739 RRRND
-745 EKRQPVQEE
+745 DKRQAQQEVKALNREEETVQDADQEE
-754 KVVDIAPVVE
+754 R
-764 EATESDEHVQVMPR
+764 VQVMPR
-778 RKPRQLNQKVRIET
+778 RKQRQLSQKVRFESQTDEAAVEVVAPQVEPVQSTELAKVDLPAVIEN
-792 AEQTAARA
+792 
-800 FAPEEETAPV
+800 APEQEETT
-810 QEQTPE
+810 EG
-816 LPTATDTHSEAD
+816 
-828 ESEDRDSNNS
+828 RDNAG

-864 YPNQSPMPLTFAAAS
+864 YPLQSPMPLAIACAS
-879 PEMASGKVWITYPVA
+879 PEMASGKAWIRYPVA
-894 QATDEHEHEQS
+894 RPQEQQFDEQN
-905 VVPEYGHQDTA
+905 VTA
-916 DAVAVAAAASSA
+916 EAVAPVAPVVDEVITEAAA
-928 QTADEVQPV
+928 VVIP
-937 HLSEPQP
+937 EPQP
-944 ENMPEVTMVNTDET
+944 QTAEVETSHPEVIAAPVTEQPQIITPEDVVVAEQVVEDVKAAEPVEITAEAVEPQPVVEVEVET
-958 AAIETPVNEEPA
+958 QVQPEVEIA
-970 VVSAAD
+970 V
-976 EPVADAVAQE
+976 EPVA
-986 AVPAKESQPAVE
+986 
-998 AVNEVEEIVA
+998 EE
-1008 EAKQADDKRIAEE
+1008 K
-1021 ASQQAAEAAADV
+1021 
-1033 SPSTAQQVEEVL
+1033 
-1045 SAPEAVAEPV
+1045 
-1055 VTSEPHAPVPARDE
+1055 
-1069 PVNAPASA
+1069 
-1077 AQEPAT
+1077 
-1083 PEVASAPAAQPA
+1083 PEVAEVKAPEVKP
-1095 IPEAASAPAAQP
+1095 
-1107 AATEAAPA
+1107 APA
-1115 PVAQPAATEAASA
+1115 PVAQVNAG
-1128 PAAQPAATEAAP
+1128 
-1140 APVTQPAATEAAST
+1140 V
-1154 PVAQPAA
+1154 
-1161 TEAAPAPVAQPAATE
+1161 
-1176 AASAPVAQPATTE
+1176 
-1189 AAPVAASHAEPLY
+1189 
-1202 KHHATAPMTKAPAP
+1202 HHATAPMTRAPAP
-1216 AYQPEP
+1216 EYVPEAP
-1222 ARQSDWVRPA
+1222 RHSDWVRPA
-1232 FNFEGQG
+1232 FDFEGKG
-1239 SAGGHAATHQATAP
+1239 SAGGHSATHQATAP
-1253 ATRPE
+1253 ATRPQPAE

>member
-42 YKGKNTRIEPSLEA
+42 YKGKITRIEPSLEA

-70 LKEISREYFPS
+70 LKEIAREYFPA
-81 NYSNHGR
+81 NYNSHGR

-153 EALSALELPEG
+153 EALASLELPDG

-174 GKSAEALQWDLSFRM
+174 GKSAEALQWDLSFRL
-189 KHWEAIKKAAE
+189 KHWEAIQKAAE
-200 SRPAP
+200 NRPAP

-291 IVIDTTEAL
+291 IVIDSTEAL

-413 IRDNESLSLSILR
+413 VRDNESLSLSILR

-444 PVQVASY
+444 PVPIASY
-451 LLNEKREAVSAIEKR
+451 LLNEKRAAVSAIETR
-466 QGGVRA
+466 QADVRV
-472 IIVPNDQMQTPHYSV
+472 IIVPNDQMETPHYSV
-487 LRVRSGEETQTLSYH
+487 LRVRKGEETSTLSYL
-502 LPKLHEA
+502 LPKLHEE
-509 EMALPSEEEH
+509 EMAMPSDEEP
-519 AERKRPE
+519 AERKLPE
-526 QPALAAFVMPDAP
+526 QPALAAFVMPEAP
-539 PAPQEPAAVAAPVEA
+539 PAPAQEEPTRATATVTPAASAPKA
-554 AAPKATA
+554 AAP
-561 PAQAPAAAES
+561 AQP
-571 GLIGRILR
+571 GLVARFFSA
-579 GLKNMFAGEEKPVQ
+579 LKNMFSGAEETKPAEVQVEKKAEEKSERQ
-593 QPQPAVVEEK
+593 Q
-603 APEAAAPRGERRNNR
+603 ERRKPR
-618 RQNNRRDRNNG
+618 SNNRRDRN
-629 ERGERYGDRSERN
+629 DRRDNRDNRDSRDNRDNRDNRAENSEGR
-642 ADRGAE
+642 
-648 RNDRNGERNDR
+648 
-659 NAERSDRGD
+659 
-668 RQERGERNDR
+668 
-678 NPRNDR
+678 
-684 NANRNERMTRD
+684 
-695 RDPAAESREENRRNK
+695 ESREENRRNRREK
-710 RTNPVTTEARDDLQP
+710 QQNAEPREIRQTTVEDSEKGKARDEQP
-725 GAEEAQQQPRRERQ
+725 PRRERN
-739 PRRRQD
+739 RRRTD
-745 EKRQPVQEE
+745 DKRQVQQEAKTQTREEPIVQDSEQEE
-754 KVVDIAPVVE
+754 R
-764 EATESDEHVQVMPR
+764 VQTMPR
-778 RKPRQLNQKVRIET
+778 RKPRQLAQKVRFESAAAEQVVEPVAAAQVTEAPVVQPET
-792 AEQTAARA
+792 AAPRTELAKVDLPAVVETAA
-800 FAPEEETAPV
+800 EH
-810 QEQTPE
+810 
-816 LPTATDTHSEAD
+816 DDNGEAR
-828 ESEDRDSNNS
+828 ESNG

-864 YPNQSPMPLTFAAAS
+864 YPTQSPMPLTVACAS
-879 PEMASGKVWITYPVA
+879 PEMASGKVWIRYPV
-894 QATDEHEHEQS
+894 
-905 VVPEYGHQDTA
+905 VRPQDQQQE
-916 DAVAVAAAASSA
+916 DAPVQEFSVAAAEPIITPAAAAEPVVSEVIAPAAAEDSA
-928 QTADEVQPV
+928 AISEPVVVINEPEVPVVETTHPEAIATPVDEQPQLIAEADEAVVEDVVAEAVEVDAEDAVEPEATAPV
-937 HLSEPQP
+937 SEPVVAEP
-944 ENMPEVTMVNTDET
+944 AAAEEAPEVV
-958 AAIETPVNEEPA
+958 EEAP
-970 VVSAAD
+970 VVSA
-976 EPVADAVAQE
+976 
-986 AVPAKESQPAVE
+986 PAP
-998 AVNEVEEIVA
+998 
-1008 EAKQADDKRIAEE
+1008 
-1021 ASQQAAEAAADV
+1021 
-1033 SPSTAQQVEEVL
+1033 
-1045 SAPEAVAEPV
+1045 VAEPV
-1055 VTSEPHAPVPARDE
+1055 VETKPA
-1069 PVNAPASA
+1069 V
-1077 AQEPAT
+1077 
-1083 PEVASAPAAQPA
+1083 
-1095 IPEAASAPAAQP
+1095 
-1107 AATEAAPA
+1107 
-1115 PVAQPAATEAASA
+1115 
-1128 PAAQPAATEAAP
+1128 
-1140 APVTQPAATEAAST
+1140 
-1154 PVAQPAA
+1154 
-1161 TEAAPAPVAQPAATE
+1161 
-1176 AASAPVAQPATTE
+1176 E
-1189 AAPVAASHAEPLY
+1189 AAPVVKVANR
-1202 KHHATAPMTKAPAP
+1202 HATAPMTRAPAP
-1216 AYQPEP
+1216 DYVPEAP
-1222 ARQSDWVRPA
+1222 RQSDWVRP
-1232 FNFEGQG
+1232 NFDFDGKG
-1239 SAGGHAATHQATAP
+1239 SAGGHSATHKATAGP
-1253 ATRPE
+1253 TRPQSVE